1 MKKNIFTVIIIA
13 VVILSQFNLKAQSL
27 EETLSN
33 LSSTVGKAYVSPVI
47 SAFGSNLN
55 SGWVS
60 KLPPADFL
68 GLHFDV
74 KVIAM
79 GSFFSNDVK
88 KFNATGDFY
97 FSESQIQQIL
107 YNSGITPN
115 NVGTQNYNN
124 LKNELMHTK
133 FNVNFSGPTI
143 VGSKNEYMKV
153 KFPGKTVQAGG
164 QQYTVNPYELS
175 LEEVK
180 GFLDELPAFPTAA
193 VQLTVGTIAGTYA
206 SFRYLPS
213 VDIQDMG
220 KFSFWGVG
228 LIHNTGIWFKNPL
241 PLDVAVA
248 FFTQKLKVGDIFESS
263 ATQYGVYAGKTFGG
277 IVSVTPYTGFTFE
290 NSKTTVKYDYQS
302 NETVNGV
309 PVPPTR
315 VKFEM
320 EGNNSSAFTVG
331 LNIKLIAININ
342 ADYKFAKTKTASA
355 GISLGF

>member
-1 MKKNIFTVIIIA
+1 MKKNIFVAMI
-13 VVILSQFNLKAQSL
+13 VFVLSLSQYNLQAQSL

-68 GLHFDV
+68 GFHLDIKF
-74 KVIAM
+74 IAM
-79 GSFFSNDVK
+79 GSFFSSDVK
-88 KFNATGDFY
+88 KFSATGDFY
-97 FSESQIQQIL
+97 FSGSQIEQIL

-115 NVGTQNYNN
+115 IIGTQNYES

-193 VQLTVGTIAGTYA
+193 AQLTIGTVAGTYA

-213 VDIQDMG
+213 VDIEDMG

-241 PLDVAVA
+241 PLDIAVA

-277 IVSVTPYTGFTFE
+277 IVSITPYTGFTFE

-320 EGNNSSAFTVG
+320 EGDNSSAFTVG
-331 LNIKLIAININ
+331 LNIKLVAININ